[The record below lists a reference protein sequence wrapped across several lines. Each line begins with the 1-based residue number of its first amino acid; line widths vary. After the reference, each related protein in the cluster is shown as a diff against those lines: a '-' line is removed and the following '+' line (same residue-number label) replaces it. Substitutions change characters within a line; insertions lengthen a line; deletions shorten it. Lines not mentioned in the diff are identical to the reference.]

1 VQTLSDLPQVF
12 LFVLLL
18 SFFSIEVIILV
29 GFLVIFFSFNFFFLT
44 LNKHLYFLNL
54 SFFKKKIIS
63 SGGRMSFR
71 FEETIHRFQNMVA
84 DHMIGLPRIPAGDEI
99 SIGGYHS
106 WEAQIK
112 AEESGSKL
120 DV

>member
-1 VQTLSDLPQVF
+1 
-12 LFVLLL
+12 
-18 SFFSIEVIILV
+18 
-29 GFLVIFFSFNFFFLT
+29 
-44 LNKHLYFLNL
+44 
-54 SFFKKKIIS
+54 
-63 SGGRMSFR
+63 MSFR

>member
-1 VQTLSDLPQVF
+1 M
-12 LFVLLL
+12 
-18 SFFSIEVIILV
+18 
-29 GFLVIFFSFNFFFLT
+29 
-44 LNKHLYFLNL
+44 NL
-54 SFFKKKIIS
+54 SVFNITKKKKLNIT

>member
-1 VQTLSDLPQVF
+1 M
-12 LFVLLL
+12 
-18 SFFSIEVIILV
+18 
-29 GFLVIFFSFNFFFLT
+29 
-44 LNKHLYFLNL
+44 NL
-54 SFFKKKIIS
+54 SFFNITKKKKLNITL
-63 SGGRMSFR
+63 GGRMSFR